1 MASAI
6 FRWMEYPMRCADTLA
21 RGTGAMLAGTVGRMP
36 SRILRRVRNYDIR
49 GRVEGA
55 AG

>member
-1 MASAI
+1 
-6 FRWMEYPMRCADTLA
+6 MEYPMRCADTLA

-36 SRILRRVRNYDIR
+36 SRNLRRVYNLDMR
-49 GRVEGA
+49 GCAAGA